1 MRIRALLVAAILAVL
16 AGGYL
21 LYEMGRIHAG
31 FNRFETAEVRER
43 MEARIAELEAANRVL
58 REQQVQLET
67 LAKTEQETYRE
78 VGGTLR
84 ELQSKIQEQ
93 REAIAFYRGIISPG
107 ESESGLRIQDLK
119 VLRGSGESGYRL
131 RMVLVQVKRHHREVY
146 GKVQLSVDGTL
157 DGEAVSLPLARLVE
171 GDDPGR
177 WNYAFRYF
185 QDFERDLVL
194 PDGFSPESINVELV
208 PSGRGNV
215 GIRQTFS
222 WSTSPG

>member
-1 MRIRALLVAAILAVL
+1 MLTLAVLAVL

-31 FNRFETAEVRER
+31 FNRFEIAEER
-43 MEARIAELEAANRVL
+43 DRMSARIAELEAANRDL

-67 LAKTEQETYRE
+67 LARTEQETYRE

-93 REAIAFYRGIISPG
+93 REAIAFYRGIISPE

-119 VLRGSGESGYRL
+119 VLRGSGESDYRL

-157 DGEAVSLPLARLVE
+157 DGEAVSLPLGRLVDADE
-171 GDDPGR
+171 SAR
-177 WNYAFRYF
+177 WSYAFRYF

-194 PDGFSPESINVELV
+194 PAGFQPESINVELV

-215 GIRQTFS
+215 GIRQSFS